1 MSLAFA
7 GTKEKPVI
15 RIAVEDDG
23 PGIPPASQQTVFR
36 AGQRLDEQVPGTGLG
51 LAIVHDVVELY
62 GGRTWID
69 RSDLGGTAIFMELP
83 AVAPET

>member
-1 MSLAFA
+1 M
-7 GTKEKPVI
+7 
-15 RIAVEDDG
+15 
-23 PGIPPASQQTVFR
+23 
-36 AGQRLDEQVPGTGLG
+36 PGTGLG

-69 RSDLGGTAIFMELP
+69 RSDLGGTAIFLELP